1 MTREELLKE
10 CILSK
15 YKSIREFCMQIEV
28 AYSTV
33 DNIFKRGIMGSSVS
47 LIIKICDRLNID
59 VDELINGRIS
69 EKLPP
74 LTALTLRER
83 TLIYAYRNNPS
94 MQSAVNKLLGIED
107 DSSITHVYRAARSED
122 NHADEIVDMDSR
134 QIGKFKKAPETDE
147 DLL

>member
-74 LTALTLRER
+74 LESLTLKER
-83 TLIYAYRNNPS
+83 TLLRAYRNNPG
-94 MQSAVNKLLGIED
+94 MQSAVDKLLGVEEEGGDIAED
-107 DSSITHVYRAARSED
+107 MSATIRAGAALPKST
-122 NHADEIVDMDSR
+122 AI
-134 QIGKFKKAPETDE
+134 K
-147 DLL
+147 

>member
-1 MTREELLKE
+1 MTREELLKA

-28 AYSTV
+28 AYSTI

-59 VDELINGRIS
+59 VEELINGRIS

-74 LTALTLRER
+74 LENLTLKER
-83 TLIYAYRNNPS
+83 TILHAYRNNPS
-94 MQSAVNKLLGIED
+94 MQSAVDKLLGVEETGASIAED
-107 DSSITHVYRAARSED
+107 MA
-122 NHADEIVDMDSR
+122 
-134 QIGKFKKAPETDE
+134 ETIRVGTSLQKSTDISV
-147 DLL
+147 